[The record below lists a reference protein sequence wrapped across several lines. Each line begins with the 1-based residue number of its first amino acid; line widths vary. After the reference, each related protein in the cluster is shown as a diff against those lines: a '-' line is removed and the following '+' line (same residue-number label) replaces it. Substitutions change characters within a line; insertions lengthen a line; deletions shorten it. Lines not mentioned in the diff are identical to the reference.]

1 MFGRT
6 IFFGVY
12 KYYGPRVA
20 TVVVSWVHELT
31 PKESRPFFVKS
42 YVNGR
47 NWIQEPDASKP
58 LI

>member
-6 IFFGVY
+6 IFFGMSKCY
-12 KYYGPRVA
+12 DPRVA
-20 TVVVSWVHELT
+20 TVGVSWVHELT
-31 PKESRPFFVKS
+31 PKESRPFFIKS

-47 NWIQEPDASKP
+47 HWIQESDASKP